1 VVGDVLGNTQ
11 QIFRYP
17 WFVTD
22 GDLAG
27 VEWALSL
34 GLRVDR
40 LFPDVNHAGL
50 AQDLAVLGGE
60 GFCLFARREI
70 KIRLADQYF
79 AGRADQFLARTV
91 EQGEAKVL
99 SILLLDHVRDV
110 FDNGVEV

>member
-1 VVGDVLGNTQ
+1 MVGDVLGNTQ

-60 GFCLFARREI
+60 GFCLFARHEI
-70 KIRLADQYF
+70 KIRL
-79 AGRADQFLARTV
+79 ADQFLARTV